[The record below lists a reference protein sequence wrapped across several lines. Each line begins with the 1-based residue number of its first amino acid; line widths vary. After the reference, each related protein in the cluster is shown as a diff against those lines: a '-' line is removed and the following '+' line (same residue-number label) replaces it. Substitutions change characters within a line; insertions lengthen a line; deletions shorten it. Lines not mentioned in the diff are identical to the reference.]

1 LVFEIVYS
9 INSADFNLYMD
20 TQQKINLEIY
30 RQFHDAG
37 IDFAYPTQTIQ
48 LEK

>member
-1 LVFEIVYS
+1 
-9 INSADFNLYMD
+9 MD

-30 RQFHDAG
+30 RQFHDEA